1 MKKCF
6 IYLFLGKESIYY
18 LRVWDSN
25 PNLENARLIVVF
37 VKRMVYLAWLAKC
50 AHVLAARLIVDNF
63 DDNLLKIN
71 QKSKMLSPF
80 IKLNLTFE
88 IV

>member
-1 MKKCF
+1 MQI
-6 IYLFLGKESIYY
+6 IYNS
-18 LRVWDSN
+18 RVWDST
-25 PNLENARLIVVF
+25 PNLGNARLIVVF

-50 AHVLAARLIVDNF
+50 ALVPAVRLIVDNF

-71 QKSKMLSPF
+71 QMSKMLSPF